1 MVQDTSDFAKEGS
14 DVLGTI
20 GDLNVQQLL
29 DSKSK
34 ALLVCHHGDIVQTVK
49 VWQSLEIGLVLDQLF
64 GSSVEQTDV
73 GISSDNFFTAELEN
87 QSQHTVGGGML
98 GSEVDSVVSDFAMLD
113 AVIARLFGGAL
124 DLGVLGLGREA
135 VGVASQVEMFVRG
148 NDSRANLLLAR
159 VSSESRCC
167 EGSSGER
174 CRRRSQAESPGA
186 GADESVQ
193 G

>member
-1 MVQDTSDFAKEGS
+1 MVQDTGDFAKEGS
-14 DVLGTI
+14 DVLGTV
-20 GDLNVQQLL
+20 GDLNVQKLL

-34 ALLVCHHGDIVQTVK
+34 ALLVCHHGDIVQTVE

-64 GSSVEQTDV
+64 GSSVQQADV
-73 GISSDNFFTAELEN
+73 RIGSDDFFTAKFEN

-98 GSEVDSVVSDFAMLD
+98 GSKVDSVVSDFAMLN
-113 AVIARLFGGAL
+113 AVVARLLGGAL
-124 DLGVLGLGREA
+124 GSGAVGLGREA
-135 VGVASQVEMFVRG
+135 VGVAGQVEVFVRG
-148 NDSRANLLLAR
+148 ENSRANLLLAR

-174 CRRRSQAESPGA
+174 CRRRSQAESPGT

>member
-1 MVQDTSDFAKEGS
+1 MVQDTGDFAKEGS
-14 DVLGTI
+14 DVLGTV
-20 GDLNVQQLL
+20 GDLNVQKLL

-34 ALLVCHHGDIVQTVK
+34 ALLVCHHGDIVQTVE

-64 GSSVEQTDV
+64 GSSVQQADV
-73 GISSDNFFTAELEN
+73 RIGSDDFFTAKFEN

-98 GSEVDSVVSDFAMLD
+98 GSKVDSVVSDFAMLN
-113 AVIARLFGGAL
+113 AVVARLLGGAL
-124 DLGVLGLGREA
+124 GSGAVGLGREA
-135 VGVASQVEMFVRG
+135 VGVAGQVEVFVRG
-148 NDSRANLLLAR
+148 ENSRANLLLAR

-167 EGSSGER
+167 KGSSGER
-174 CRRRSQAESPGA
+174 CRRRSQAESPGT

>member
-1 MVQDTSDFAKEGS
+1 MVQDTGNFAKEGS
-14 DVLGTI
+14 DVLGTV
-20 GDLNVQQLL
+20 GDLNVQKLL

-64 GSSVEQTDV
+64 GSSVQQTDV
-73 GISSDNFFTAELEN
+73 RIGSDDFFTAELEN
-87 QSQHTVGGGML
+87 QSQHTVGGRML

-124 DLGVLGLGREA
+124 GLGVLGLGREA
-135 VGVASQVEMFVRG
+135 VGVASQVEVLVRG

-174 CRRRSQAESPGA
+174 CCRRSQAESPGA